1 MSGYMGKLLVVDLTS
16 GELKDEPLDPT
27 TAHNFVGG
35 AGYAARYLYD
45 ELGPDTDPLGS
56 ENTLMFMTGPLVG
69 THAPSCGR
77 HSVCAISPLTGIWG
91 ESNSGGF
98 WGAELRFSG
107 YDGIVVRG
115 RSEKP
120 VWLSIV
126 EGQPPV
132 LHDAADLWGLDTYET
147 QQRLRDELGDK
158 KVRVAC
164 IGPAGE
170 NLVLYSA
177 IMNDRGRAAGRTGM
191 GAVMGSKNLKA
202 IAVRGK
208 QRVPLADKEAFGRT
222 AKQALKIVMDDVI
235 SQVLQQMGT
244 TNLVDMSIMWGS
256 LPNKYWTQAR
266 FDDATNLSGVSMM
279 ETILTRAVPC
289 YGCAV
294 ACGREVSL
302 ADTAYGTGDHTL
314 LEGGLVDGPEY
325 ETVAMLGSM
334 LLVDDL
340 PGVTY
345 AGHLCNRYGMDTISA
360 GSAISL
366 AYLLYERGFLTA
378 GDTGGLPLKWG
389 NIETAHT
396 LLELIARRQGLG
408 DLLAQG
414 AERFAAHYG
423 APDLAVHV
431 NGLDLPAH
439 DPRAISGMG
448 LAYATSPRGACHMQG
463 DMYIVELGLTLVEA
477 GIEPGSSRFVSRGRA
492 PVVANLQDWR
502 TLYNSAIMCAF
513 VNPTAPLLAR
523 LLGAATGGP
532 SDVESWQRAG
542 ERIFQLKRA
551 FNNRLGVRRGNDR
564 LPERLLLPM
573 ANGTEGRRPR
583 MDILLEEY
591 YQHRDWDWQTGRPS
605 PQRLESLG
613 LGDVVEEL
621 WGSSL

>member
-1 MSGYMGKLLVVDLTS
+1 MSGYMDKLLVVDLTS

-45 ELGPDTDPLGS
+45 ELGPDTDPLGP

-69 THAPSCGR
+69 TRAPSCGR

-107 YDGIVVRG
+107 YDGIVIRG

-126 EGQPPV
+126 EGQAPA
-132 LHDAADLWGLDTYET
+132 LRDAADLWGLDTYET
-147 QQRLRDELGDK
+147 QQRLRDELGDP
-158 KVRVAC
+158 KVRVAS

-294 ACGREVSL
+294 ACGREVTL
-302 ADTAYGTGDHTL
+302 KDTPYGV
-314 LEGGLVDGPEY
+314 EVVDGPEY

-340 PGVTY
+340 PGVAY
-345 AGHLCNRYGMDTISA
+345 AGHLCNRYGLDTISA
-360 GSAISL
+360 GSSISL

-378 GDTGGLPLKWG
+378 SETGGLPLRWG
-389 NIETAHT
+389 DIETAHT
-396 LLELIARRQGLG
+396 LLEMIAKREGLG
-408 DLLAQG
+408 DVLAEG
-414 AERFAAHYG
+414 TKRIAARYG
-423 APDLAVHV
+423 ADDLAVHV
-431 NGLDLPAH
+431 NGLEPPAW
-439 DPRAISGMG
+439 DPRAASGM
-448 LAYATSPRGACHMQG
+448 AVVYATSPRGACHMQG
-463 DMYIVELGLTLVEA
+463 DMYLVDLGLTIPEV
-477 GIEPGSSRFVSRGRA
+477 GIFPGGRFKTRGKSEIAAR
-492 PVVANLQDWR
+492 LQDWR
-502 TLYNSAIMCAF
+502 TLYNSAIMCVF
-513 VNPTAPLLAR
+513 VNPTAPVLVQLLS
-523 LLGAATGGP
+523 AATGWS
-532 SDVESWQRAG
+532 SDIVSWQRTG
-542 ERIFQLKRA
+542 ERIWNLKRA
-551 FNNRLGVRRGNDR
+551 FNNRLGVRRGKDR
-564 LPERLLLPM
+564 IPERMLIPM
-573 ANGTEGRRPR
+573 SNGSRGRTPR
-583 MDILLEEY
+583 MEMLLEEY
-591 YQHRDWDWQTGRPS
+591 YACREWDWKTGRPS
-605 PQRLESLG
+605 RDKLISLG
-613 LGDVVEEL
+613 LPEIAEEL
-621 WGSSL
+621 WDSE

>member
-45 ELGPDTDPLGS
+45 ELGPDTDPLGP

-69 THAPSCGR
+69 TRAPSCGR
-77 HSVCAISPLTGIWG
+77 HSVCAISPLTSIWG

-126 EGQPPV
+126 EGQPPA
-132 LHDAADLWGLDTYET
+132 LRDAADLWGLDTYET
-147 QQRLRDELGDK
+147 QQRLRDELDDQ

-202 IAVRGK
+202 IAVRGE
-208 QRVPLADKEAFGRT
+208 QRVPLADKEAFSQT
-222 AKQALKIVMDDVI
+222 AKQALKIVMDAVI
-235 SQVLQQMGT
+235 TQVFREMGT
-244 TNLVDMSIMWGS
+244 ANGVDMSIMWGS
-256 LPNKYWTQAR
+256 LPNKYWSQAR

-289 YGCAV
+289 HGCAV
-294 ACGREVSL
+294 ACGREVTL
-302 ADTAYGTGDHTL
+302 KDTPYGV
-314 LEGGLVDGPEY
+314 EAVDGPEY

-340 PGVTY
+340 PGVAY
-345 AGHLCNRYGMDTISA
+345 AGHLCNRFGLDTISA
-360 GSAISL
+360 GSSIAL

-378 GDTGGLPLKWG
+378 SDTGGLPLRWG
-389 NIETAHT
+389 DIETAHT
-396 LLELIARRQGLG
+396 LLEMIAKREGLG
-408 DLLAQG
+408 DVLADG
-414 AERFAAHYG
+414 AKRFAARYG
-423 APDLAVHV
+423 ADDLAVHV
-431 NGLDLPAH
+431 NGLEPPAW
-439 DPRAISGMG
+439 DPRAASGM
-448 LAYATSPRGACHMQG
+448 AVVYATSPRGACHMQG
-463 DMYIVELGLTLVEA
+463 DMYMVDMGLTIPEV
-477 GIEPGSSRFVSRGRA
+477 GIFPGGRFKTRGKSQIAAR
-492 PVVANLQDWR
+492 LQDWR
-502 TLYNSAIMCAF
+502 TLYNSAIMCVF
-513 VNPTAPLLAR
+513 VNPTAPVLVQLLS
-523 LLGAATGGP
+523 AATGWS
-532 SDVESWQRAG
+532 SDIVAWQRTG
-542 ERIFQLKRA
+542 ERIWNLKRA

-564 LPERLLLPM
+564 IPERMLIPM
-573 ANGTEGRRPR
+573 SNGSRGRTPR
-583 MDILLEEY
+583 MEMLLEEY
-591 YQHRDWDWQTGRPS
+591 YACREWDWKTGRPS
-605 PQRLESLG
+605 RDKLISLG
-613 LGDVVEEL
+613 LPEIAEEL
-621 WGSSL
+621 WDGS